1 MISKGLSRFIKQ
13 LQVKKYRLA
22 EQSFIVQG
30 AKAVQET
37 LLSSFEVT
45 ILAATPQFL
54 SSLAPELLRRA
65 KEVFEVTE
73 SELSSLGSVESNAA
87 ALAVVKMKK
96 AVPASLGPQEY
107 GLILDDIR
115 DPGNLGTI
123 IRTADWYGI
132 RQVVASPETADC
144 YNPKVISA
152 TMGSFLRVN
161 FNYEPLVEFVAQHK
175 LPFLGAF
182 LDGADVHAFRFPPSG
197 WIVVGNESRGI
208 SEELSKHITQRI
220 TIPRYGQA
228 ESLNA
233 SVATAIIL
241 DNLRR

>member
-1 MISKGLSRFIKQ
+1 MISKAKSRFIKQ

-22 EQSFIVQG
+22 EQCFIVQG
-30 AKAVQET
+30 AKAVRET
-37 LLSSFEVT
+37 LPTDFEVMT
-45 ILAATPQFL
+45 LVATTDFL
-54 SSLAPELLRRA
+54 SSLPSDLMTHASEII
-65 KEVFEVTE
+65 EVTE
-73 SELSSLGSVESNAA
+73 SELSSLGSVESNSA
-87 ALAVVKMKK
+87 ALAVVRMKT
-96 AVPASLGPQEY
+96 PAPAALLPATY

-123 IRTADWYGI
+123 IRTADWYGVHQI
-132 RQVVASPETADC
+132 VASPETADC

-161 FNYEPLVEFVAQHK
+161 VNYQPLVPFVKQSKAS
-175 LPFLGAF
+175 FFGAF
-182 LDGADVHAFRFPPSG
+182 LDGVDVHSFKFPEGG
-197 WIVVGNESRGI
+197 WIVIGNESRGI
-208 SEELSKHITQRI
+208 SEELSQYITRRI

-241 DNLRR
+241 DNLHR

>member
-1 MISKGLSRFIKQ
+1 MISKAKSRFIKQ

-30 AKAVQET
+30 AKAVRET
-37 LLSSFEVT
+37 LSSAFVVN
-45 ILAATPQFL
+45 ILAATPEFL
-54 SSLAPELLRRA
+54 SSLSPDLLRRA
-65 KEVFEVTE
+65 NEVIEVTE
-73 SELSSLGSVESNAA
+73 SELSALGSVETNAA
-87 ALAVVKMKK
+87 ALAVVKMRK
-96 AVPASLGPQEY
+96 ALPPSLGPDEY

-132 RQVVASPETADC
+132 KQIIASPETADC

-161 FNYEPLVEFVAQHK
+161 LNYQPLVPFVKQNK
-175 LPFLGAF
+175 LPVFGAF
-182 LDGADVHAFRFPPSG
+182 LDGMDVHAFHFPKSG
-197 WIVVGNESRGI
+197 WIAMGNESHGI
-208 SEELSKHITQRI
+208 SAELSKHIDQRL

>member
-1 MISKGLSRFIKQ
+1 M
-13 LQVKKYRLA
+13 
-22 EQSFIVQG
+22 QG

-37 LLSSFEVT
+37 LPSAFEVN
-45 ILAATPQFL
+45 ILAATPEFL
-54 SSLAPELLRRA
+54 SSVSPDLLRRA
-65 KEVFEVTE
+65 GEVIEVSE

-87 ALAVVKMKK
+87 ALAVVRMKK
-96 AVPASLGPQEY
+96 AMPPLLGAREY

-132 RQVVASPETADC
+132 RQIVASPETADC

-161 FNYEPLVEFVAQHK
+161 LNYEPLVPFVTK
-175 LPFLGAF
+175 NKFPVLGAF
-182 LDGADVHAFRFPPSG
+182 LDGTDVHAFRFPESG
-197 WIVVGNESRGI
+197 WIVMGNESRGI
-208 SEELSKHITQRI
+208 SDELGKHIVQRI